1 MSDEYDEGN
10 LVSPCTAIFSI
21 CHLVACSVA
30 LARGDTPAGTA
41 TQYMIVNVVLD
52 CLQIVG
58 VCTSIHALLGLPM
71 SILGIVY
78 LVLGW
83 IWFGEYTGGYNIITF
98 ARTFGPNQWLEF
110 PLGVRI
116 MYFNF
121 WLFIVML
128 CVSAAIIVV
137 ALIGLLLSG
146 ALMGLDSATEGIAS
160 VKRSVK
166 RMTTRKEKAKPT
178 APAAQAPPPYADPE
192 AAPATVAPATV
203 AVATTKPAAQDGDEP
218 GNSPFIASSGS
229 NS

>member
-1 MSDEYDEGN
+1 MSEEQSEAN
-10 LVSPCTAIFSI
+10 IVSPIAAIFSI

-41 TQYMIVNVVLD
+41 TQYMIVNVVID
-52 CLQIVG
+52 SLQILG
-58 VCTSIHALLGLPM
+58 ACTPILALLGFPM
-71 SILGIVY
+71 SILSIVY

-98 ARTFGPNQWLEF
+98 ARAFGPNQWLEF

-128 CVSAAIIVV
+128 CVSAAVIVL
-137 ALIGLLLSG
+137 ALVGLLLSG
-146 ALMGLDSATEGIAS
+146 AFMGLESASEGVAS

-166 RMTTRKEKAKPT
+166 RMTTRKEKAKP
-178 APAAQAPPPYADPE
+178 AAAAAQSPPPYSDPE
-192 AAPATVAPATV
+192 AAPATVT
-203 AVATTKPAAQDGDEP
+203 VATTKPAAQDGDEP
-218 GNSPFIASSGS
+218 GDSPFILSSGS
-229 NS
+229 NA